1 MNKLEAVYFD
11 LDGTLIDTAPD
22 FYTVLNTLLKQ
33 HGRPEVSYSAVRANV
48 SNGARALTELGFGVG
63 PEDAEFPPLL
73 EQLLDAYEQHLAVD
87 TCLFLGMAETLDWLE
102 ANGLPWGIVT
112 NKPSRFTGPVLAG
125 LGLAQRVG
133 AVICPDHVKQRK
145 PDPEGLLMAAGRDG
159 VDPGNCLYV
168 GDHLRDIQ
176 AAQNAGMATAVAAF
190 GYIDADD
197 DPHGWQADY
206 YLEQGSDLLPL
217 LQTMNTG
224 STA

>member
-48 SNGARALTELGFGVG
+48 SNGARALTELGFGAG
-63 PEDAEFPPLL
+63 PEDTEFPPLL
-73 EQLLDAYEQHLAVD
+73 DELLNAYEQHLAVD
-87 TCLFLGMAETLDWLE
+87 TCLFPGMAETLDWLE

-125 LGLAQRVG
+125 LHLDQRVS
-133 AVICPDHVKQRK
+133 AAICPDHVKQRK
-145 PDPEGLLMAAGRDG
+145 PDPEGLLMAARQDG
-159 VDPGNCLYV
+159 VTPAHCLYV

-176 AAQNAGMATAVAAF
+176 AGQNAGMATAVAAF

-197 DPHGWQADY
+197 DPHDWQADY

-217 LQTMNTG
+217 LQTMNTR

>member
-1 MNKLEAVYFD
+1 M
-11 LDGTLIDTAPD
+11 
-22 FYTVLNTLLKQ
+22 
-33 HGRPEVSYSAVRANV
+33 
-48 SNGARALTELGFGVG
+48 
-63 PEDAEFPPLL
+63 
-73 EQLLDAYEQHLAVD
+73 D

-145 PDPEGLLMAAGRDG
+145 PDPEGLLMAARRDG
-159 VDPGNCLYV
+159 VNPANCLYV

-176 AAQNAGMATAVAAF
+176 AGQNAGMATAVAAF